1 MNRSL
6 KTLRVGFLCM
16 FLFIVVGV
24 TQEKAG
30 AKGLCS
36 VEWCDCTTCH
46 CNGFTACC
54 EDSCAQCFA
63 ELNDCGV

>member
-6 KTLRVGFLCM
+6 KALRVGFLA
-16 FLFIVVGV
+16 LFVLTVAGL
-24 TQEKAG
+24 TQERAG

-46 CNGFTACC
+46 CNGFTLCC
-54 EDSCAQCFA
+54 EDSCAGCRA
-63 ELNDCGV
+63 DLDCGF